1 MLFLLVVFQ
10 AFVLITAPG
19 ASVETL
25 LLVNIGLNFLL
36 ALSYG
41 GLYALL
47 TQAFP
52 KAVRSSGLS
61 IAYAISVTVFGGS
74 TQLIIAWLI
83 ETMGDPLV
91 PAWYQVGAN
100 ILSILAVLLVGTRE
114 PARPVVGAEATG

>member
-1 MLFLLVVFQ
+1 
-10 AFVLITAPG
+10 
-19 ASVETL
+19 
-25 LLVNIGLNFLL
+25 LNFLL

-61 IAYAISVTVFGGS
+61 IAYAVSVTVFGGS

-83 ETMGDPLV
+83 EALGDPLV

-100 ILSILAVLLVGTRE
+100 ILSMLAVLLVVTRE
-114 PARPVVGAEATG
+114 PVRVPVEAEAPG